1 MVLGVITDYLRENR
15 KLVVPGF
22 GAIMVKESG
31 ERVFSELLRA
41 DDGVLVA
48 LLREKGLSEMEVAV
62 VIDRF
67 IFETRHEL
75 EQYGYC
81 RLGEVGT
88 LRLEPETKV
97 LRLYEPVYG
106 EMPKQMPYVPQPVVV
121 EETQTNDKVE
131 ESEPEII
138 EEVNPV
144 SEPVSEEKK
153 GESQPQP
160 KPQPQPQPQPK
171 PRPKKKAKLDLV
183 MVVAIVVLA
192 AALAG
197 IAYGIYVSTL

>member
-1 MVLGVITDYLRENR
+1 MVLGVITEYLRENR
-15 KLVVPGF
+15 KLVIPGF
-22 GAIMVKESG
+22 GAIMAKESG
-31 ERVFSELLRA
+31 ERVFSELLRS
-41 DDGVLVA
+41 DDGVLTS
-48 LLREKGLSEMEVAV
+48 LLRDKGLSELEVAV

-106 EMPKQMPYVPQPVVV
+106 EMPKQTPYVPQPVV
-121 EETQTNDKVE
+121 EDELQPK
-131 ESEPEII
+131 
-138 EEVNPV
+138 EEVAEEQT
-144 SEPVSEEKK
+144 EPVSTPIREVGKP
-153 GESQPQP
+153 QPQPAPQPAPQP
-160 KPQPQPQPQPK
+160 KPQPAPQPQPK
-171 PRPKKKAKLDLV
+171 PRPKSKLDFV
-183 MVVAIVVLA
+183 MVFAVVVLII
-192 AALAG
+192 ALAG